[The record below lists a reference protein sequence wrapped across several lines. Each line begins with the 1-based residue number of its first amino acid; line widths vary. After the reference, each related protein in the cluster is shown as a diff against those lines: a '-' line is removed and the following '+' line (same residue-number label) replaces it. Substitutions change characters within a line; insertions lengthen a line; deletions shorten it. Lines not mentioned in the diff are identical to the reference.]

1 MSPAVF
7 SLLQRGGSAVP
18 PSSVGRRGVRL
29 LHLDLTRGRR
39 RRSTPW
45 TPAEEVKLV
54 QLVNHYGMKKWA
66 FIADLL
72 SGTASQAGTQ
82 RTGKQCRER

>member
-7 SLLQRGGSAVP
+7 SLPARG
-18 PSSVGRRGVRL
+18 VGRPPLLRGPPWRPF

>member
-1 MSPAVF
+1 
-7 SLLQRGGSAVP
+7 
-18 PSSVGRRGVRL
+18 VGRRGVRD
-29 LHLDLTRGRR
+29 LDLTRGCR